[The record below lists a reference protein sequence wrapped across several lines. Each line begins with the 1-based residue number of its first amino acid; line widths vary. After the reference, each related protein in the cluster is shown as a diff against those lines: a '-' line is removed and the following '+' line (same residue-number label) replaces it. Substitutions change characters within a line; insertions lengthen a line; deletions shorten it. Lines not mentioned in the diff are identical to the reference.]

1 MVLAA
6 VWSKVVLSAAVV
18 LAAASVALPLPA
30 PLTFFAAPP
39 LRSLT
44 PVQARTLYDAPV
56 RFGDGGGGPTYVKTG
71 QPDRRVGTCRQ
82 YETAEVDGFEPATT
96 FDIAMSGF
104 LVRACGL
111 LDAAARAQ
119 PARRSFVDAP
129 RVGVRDIDR
138 ISLAA
143 LPSAPWEPARPS
155 LADERR
161 RAQTSIGA
169 FARAHRCRVTVATA
183 TELQLR
189 CGDLLYAL
197 TELLR
202 ADVGRDGVASIV
214 VAPYLRSMTGTFVY
228 PAPVVALSR
237 TSRTALLVPSAIT
250 PLAQS
255 GE

>member
-1 MVLAA
+1 MIAA
-6 VWSKVVLSAAVV
+6 AGGKVVLTAAVV
-18 LAAASVALPLPA
+18 LAAVAAALPLPG

-39 LRSLT
+39 VRALT
-44 PVQARTLYDAPV
+44 PVQARTLYDLPV
-56 RFGDGGGGPTYVKTG
+56 RFGDGGAGPTYVKTG
-71 QPDRRVGTCRQ
+71 KPNRRVATCRQ
-82 YETAEVDGFEPATT
+82 FETAESAGFEPATN
-96 FDIAMSGF
+96 FDIVMSGF

-111 LDAAARAQ
+111 LDAAVRAQ

-143 LPSAPWEPARPS
+143 LPPAPWEPARPS
-155 LADERR
+155 ATDERR
-161 RAQTSIGA
+161 REHTSIGA
-169 FARAHRCRVTVATA
+169 FARAHGCRVTVATA

-189 CGDLLYAL
+189 CGDVLYAL

-202 ADVGRDGVASIV
+202 ADVDGDGVASIV
-214 VAPYLRSMTGTFVY
+214 VAPYLRSMTGTFAY

-237 TSRTALLVPSAIT
+237 TSRTALLVPSAVT
-250 PLAQS
+250 PLARS